1 MQFGDLLATVR
12 DLPVFRSSFLLAG
25 NRDPADV
32 RRQLARWTRAGRV
45 VQLRRNVYLLGQPW
59 RRIEPH
65 PFVVANALQRPSY
78 VSLQSALAYHG
89 MIPEAAPVT
98 TSVTTGRPLTC
109 STALG
114 AFTFRR
120 LGHRA
125 FFGYREVAVLHDQA
139 ALIATPAKALLDLV
153 YLTPGG
159 EAPEYLESLRLDALD
174 AVPARDLL
182 ACARCWDKPKIRRAV
197 AQLLRMKRGAGARAA
212 R

>member
-89 MIPEAAPVT
+89 MIPEAAPVAADAED
-98 TSVTTGRPLTC
+98 PLL
-109 STALG
+109 S
-114 AFTFRR
+114 
-120 LGHRA
+120 
-125 FFGYREVAVLHDQA
+125 
-139 ALIATPAKALLDLV
+139 
-153 YLTPGG
+153 
-159 EAPEYLESLRLDALD
+159 
-174 AVPARDLL
+174 
-182 ACARCWDKPKIRRAV
+182 
-197 AQLLRMKRGAGARAA
+197 
-212 R
+212 